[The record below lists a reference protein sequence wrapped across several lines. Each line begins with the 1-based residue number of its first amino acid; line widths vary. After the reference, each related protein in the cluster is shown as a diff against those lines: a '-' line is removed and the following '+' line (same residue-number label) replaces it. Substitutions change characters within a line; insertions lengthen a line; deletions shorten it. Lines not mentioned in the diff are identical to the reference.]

1 MLKSC
6 PLFHSD
12 VPMRQLILD
21 LLPDSPPTLDNFVP
35 GGNAE
40 TVSALT
46 EWLAGG
52 HRDTSF
58 CLYGE
63 SGCGRSHLL
72 LASTFQYVDAGR
84 NPSLKGVAD
93 GAELAID
100 NVDTLGADGQ
110 IALFNHFNR
119 LKMAGG
125 RLLTAAPQP
134 PAHLALRED
143 LRTRLGSGLI
153 YRLQPLTDAE
163 KAEAIAA
170 QAKERALKLSPE
182 AINYLLRHA
191 PRDMRTLSMLVVAL
205 DQYTLE
211 QKRAVTL
218 PLLRELLNME
228 HAQ

>member
-1 MLKSC
+1 
-6 PLFHSD
+6 
-12 VPMRQLILD
+12 
-21 LLPDSPPTLDNFVP
+21 
-35 GGNAE
+35 
-40 TVSALT
+40 
-46 EWLAGG
+46 
-52 HRDTSF
+52 
-58 CLYGE
+58 
-63 SGCGRSHLL
+63 
-72 LASTFQYVDAGR
+72 
-84 NPSLKGVAD
+84 
-93 GAELAID
+93 
-100 NVDTLGADGQ
+100 
-110 IALFNHFNR
+110 
-119 LKMAGG
+119 
-125 RLLTAAPQP
+125 
-134 PAHLALRED
+134 

-218 PLLRELLNME
+218 PLLRELLNEME

>member
-1 MLKSC
+1 
-6 PLFHSD
+6 
-12 VPMRQLILD
+12 MRQLILD

-40 TVSALT
+40 TVNALT

-72 LASTFQYVDAGR
+72 LASDFNYVDADR
-84 NPSLKGVAD
+84 NPSLQGVAD
-93 GAELAID
+93 VAELAVD
-100 NVDTLGADGQ
+100 NVEVLDADGQ

-153 YRLQPLTDAE
+153 YRLQPLSDAE

-228 HAQ
+228 HSP

>member
-1 MLKSC
+1 MLKSA
-6 PLFHSD
+6 PLFHAD
-12 VPMRQLILD
+12 VPMHQLILD
-21 LLPDSPPTLDNFVP
+21 LLPVSPPTLDNFVA

-40 TVSALT
+40 TVAALT

-52 HRDTSF
+52 LSEPSF

-72 LASTFQYVDAGR
+72 QASGFDCVDAGM
-84 NPSLKGVAD
+84 NPSLKGLTEAIQ
-93 GAELAID
+93 LAVD
-100 NVDTLGADGQ
+100 NVEALNAEGQ

-119 LKMAGG
+119 LKMTGG
-125 RLLTAAPQP
+125 RLLTAAMQP

-153 YRLQPLTDAE
+153 YRLQPLSDTE

-170 QAKERALKLSPE
+170 QARERALKLSPE

-191 PRDMRTLSMLVVAL
+191 ARDMRTLSMLVVAL

-218 PLLRELLNME
+218 PLLRELLNLE
-228 HAQ
+228 NT

>member
-1 MLKSC
+1 MLKSS

-21 LLPDSPPTLDNFVP
+21 LLPVSPPTLDNFVA

-40 TVSALT
+40 TVAALT

-52 HRDTSF
+52 LSDTSF

-63 SGCGRSHLL
+63 AGCGRSHLL
-72 LASTFQYVDAGR
+72 LASGFAYVDAEM
-84 NPSLKGVAD
+84 NPALKNIAD
-93 GAELAID
+93 AEQLA
-100 NVDTLGADGQ
+100 VDHVEALNTDGQ

-119 LKMAGG
+119 LKMADG
-125 RLLTAAPQP
+125 RLLTAAAQP
-134 PAHLALRED
+134 PAHLTLRED

-153 YRLQPLTDAE
+153 YRLQPLSDSE
-163 KAEAIAA
+163 KVEAIAA

-191 PRDMRTLSMLVVAL
+191 ARDMRTLSMLVVAL

-218 PLLRELLNME
+218 PLLRELLNLE
-228 HAQ
+228 NA